1 MTAAEIAKALKVTDR
16 AIRKRGWRAVNET
29 GVARYNIHTI
39 GLDNKEITRIKTY
52 LKRQN
57 RHHVQLPV
65 IAQDETEAQKE
76 AQRLEARQQ
85 SASQFAALPAWQKRA
100 AAAKLEIIKACTRYI
115 NDCALAK
122 IEGQNSFAHEY
133 ALGRIDVAPWVR
145 SEIRQFHPQTLRD
158 WIKTEYELGSMGLV
172 DMYGNRKDQSKI
184 ETFSPDGK
192 TQPMVDIL
200 VALVLKHPRI
210 REKKANEALRGIL
223 LERGI
228 HDAPL
233 VSDKSVMRFM
243 TKWKSQNRDQYEIA
257 CNPDNYKNN
266 RQPAFGSRSEGIT
279 GPNQLWEIDA
289 TPADLLLTDGQRYK
303 IIGVTDVGTARLKYY
318 VNVTEKARDNAWAI
332 RNCILDWGVP
342 CNGTLV
348 TDNGSPYIGGHFTRI
363 LHDLD
368 IDHHVCKPFSG
379 DEKPHIERSFR
390 TFSHDL
396 IELTPGYCGH
406 SVADRKEIESRKSF
420 AQRLMKPD
428 EVIEVSVSAAQLQQ
442 FIDRWTAA
450 YHNSKHDRL
459 GKTPN
464 QALAEWPHAIHRI
477 SDERALDML
486 MAEAVRRG
494 NRLPTIGKKGI
505 RVNGGVYIHPA
516 LGIHVGKKCRAFQD
530 PADLGRIIVHLMN
543 EHGVWEFLC
552 IAEDPNR
559 TGISMAEVASV
570 TRALHTQHKKE
581 IARLNREAKKAIKG
595 VDIVD
600 AVLTYRE
607 QENAQEQGNVTYF
620 PRPSVEYSTP
630 GLQAAADA
638 RAAIDGRNSMEHAI
652 EIEAKRLTA
661 IPQPPVQD
669 ELVQAHPRK
678 IVPLP
683 QKPKGFQV
691 PEDRQARW
699 DLWQELHAR
708 ILDEDDTISDDEI
721 RFYTSFRKSATWA
734 AFNKIMQSAIK

>member
-1 MTAAEIAKALKVTDR
+1 MPGMPSTERAVQFRADRENWSSRKRAGRGGGKEYCITTLPPETRKALTIQNTKVGYRDVLEMDI
-16 AIRKRGWRAVNET
+16 AF
-29 GVARYNIHTI
+29 VAE
-39 GLDNKEITRIKTY
+39 L
-52 LKRQN
+52 Q
-57 RHHVQLPV
+57 Q
-65 IAQDETEAQKE
+65 TEAQKE

-115 NDCALAK
+115 NDCGLAK

-233 VSDKSVMRFM
+233 VSDKSVMRFLN
-243 TKWKSQNRDQYEIA
+243 KWKSQNRDQYEIA

-342 CNGTLV
+342 CHGTLV

-450 YHNSKHDRL
+450 YHNSKHERL

-559 TGISMAEVASV
+559 TGISMAEVARV

-638 RAAIDGRNSMEHAI
+638 RAALDGTLKPVTPALTPDQQAMKDRIRSELKAKPTTNIRNLETESAR
-652 EIEAKRLTA
+652 AKYKRMKGLRDVLT
-661 IPQPPVQD
+661 I
-669 ELVQAHPRK
+669 
-678 IVPLP
+678 
-683 QKPKGFQV
+683 GG
-691 PEDRQARW
+691 
-699 DLWQELHAR
+699 
-708 ILDEDDTISDDEI
+708 TISEDE
-721 RFYTSFRKSATWA
+721 YKSLV
-734 AFNKIMQSAIK
+734 IYEQSNEYLVLKGMEEESASAVK